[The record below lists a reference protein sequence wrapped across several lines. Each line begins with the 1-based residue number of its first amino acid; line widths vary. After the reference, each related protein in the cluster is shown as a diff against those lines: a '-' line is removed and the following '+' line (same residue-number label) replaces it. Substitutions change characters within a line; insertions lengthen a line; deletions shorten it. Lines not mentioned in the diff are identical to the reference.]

1 MGFLW
6 LLGAILGPTWGWVA
20 YLALATWLAARELH
34 HTLTS

>member
-20 YLALATWLAARELH
+20 YLTLATWLATCAIARR
-34 HTLTS
+34 